1 LAIQLPRDNYLTCE
15 QWTLTDSPGPHAH
28 YLLLGWP
35 AKRNQP
41 HRLRPYKLPRAP
53 ISFLDAA
60 RPTSD
65 YQEYGIKPRT
75 HYAVNFD
82 RKRVLDDQ
90 RKVISPPALRGLSG
104 GPCFFF
110 HRYRARED
118 LLRLRTP
125 QLVGLIIEQ
134 HRDAVVA
141 VRLSIL
147 LRLIT
152 QQFDTPPGT
161 AGP

>member
-1 LAIQLPRDNYLTCE
+1 
-15 QWTLTDSPGPHAH
+15 
-28 YLLLGWP
+28 
-35 AKRNQP
+35 
-41 HRLRPYKLPRAP
+41 
-53 ISFLDAA
+53 
-60 RPTSD
+60 
-65 YQEYGIKPRT
+65 
-75 HYAVNFD
+75 
-82 RKRVLDDQ
+82 LDDQ